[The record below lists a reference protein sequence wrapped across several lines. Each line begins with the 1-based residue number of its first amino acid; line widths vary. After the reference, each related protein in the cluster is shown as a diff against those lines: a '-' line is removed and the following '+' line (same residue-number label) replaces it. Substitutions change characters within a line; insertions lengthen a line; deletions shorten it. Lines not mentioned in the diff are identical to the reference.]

1 MQPTAGQRGQPT
13 SQGYTARMR
22 VIGLMSGTSF
32 DAIEA
37 AAADFDLR
45 GAEVILRP
53 LGSLSV
59 PYPAD
64 LRAAIAATLPPAV
77 TTMRAVCEIDT
88 RIGQA
93 FAAAAV
99 LANERLAAGAA
110 EVVVSHG
117 QTVYHWVDGAQA
129 RGTLQLGQPAWIA
142 ARTGLTVVSDLRS
155 RDIAAGGQGA
165 PLVSLFDVLLLG
177 GETIGTRAALNLG
190 GIANLTIMPPDTPP
204 FAFDTGPA
212 NALMDAV
219 VAHGTDGRE
228 AFDRDGARA
237 ARGRPRRVLLD
248 RLLADPYYA
257 LPPPKSTGREYF
269 SLAHVLEALRAVGIP
284 SVDAIGEDDLLAT
297 LAALTVEVVRRA
309 CVEHAVTELIAA
321 GGGTRNPTLMRRLTE
336 SLPSARI
343 RTIDDWRIPI
353 EAKEAYAFALL
364 GFLSVHGL
372 SGTVPSC
379 TGAREPTVLGRIS
392 PGRAPLRLLPVPSAA
407 LARLRIDSADAG

>member
-1 MQPTAGQRGQPT
+1 
-13 SQGYTARMR
+13 MR
-22 VIGLMSGTSF
+22 IIGLMSGTSF

-45 GAEVILRP
+45 GDLRGAEVILRP

-59 PYPAD
+59 SYPAD
-64 LRAAIAATLPPAV
+64 LQASIAATLPPA
-77 TTMRAVCEIDT
+77 TTTIGAVCEIDT

-93 FAAAAV
+93 FAEAAA
-99 LANERLAAGAA
+99 LANEQLAGGAA
-110 EVVVSHG
+110 ELVVSHG
-117 QTVYHWVDGAQA
+117 QTVYHWVEGAHA

-177 GETIGTRAALNLG
+177 GETTATRAALNLG

-212 NALMDAV
+212 NALMDAI
-219 VAHGTDGRE
+219 VAHFTGGRE
-228 AFDRDGARA
+228 TFDQDGARA
-237 ARGRPRRVLLD
+237 ARGRPNHVLLD

-269 SLAHVLEALRAVGIP
+269 SLAHVLEALRSVGIE
-284 SVDAIGEDDLLAT
+284 SIDAIDEADLLAT
-297 LAALTVEVVRRA
+297 LAALTVEVVRRS
-309 CVEHAVTELIAA
+309 CVEHAVTELVAA
-321 GGGTRNPTLMRRLTE
+321 GGGTRNPTVMRGLTG
-336 SLPSARI
+336 SLPATRI
-343 RTIDDWRIPI
+343 RTIDDWGIPI
-353 EAKEAYAFALL
+353 EAKEAYALGLL

-392 PGRAPLRLLPVPSAA
+392 SGRAPIRLLPVPSSSPI
-407 LARLRIDSADAG
+407 RLRIEPARGL

>member
-1 MQPTAGQRGQPT
+1 
-13 SQGYTARMR
+13 MR

-45 GAEVILRP
+45 CTDVILRP

-59 PYPAD
+59 SYPTD
-64 LRAAIAATLPPAV
+64 LQAMIAAILPPAA
-77 TTMRAVCEIDT
+77 TSIGAVCEIDT

-93 FAAAAV
+93 FAEAAA
-99 LANERLAAGAA
+99 LANEQLASGEA

-117 QTVYHWVDGAQA
+117 QTVYHWVEGAHA

-177 GETIGTRAALNLG
+177 GETTETRAALNLG
-190 GIANLTIMPPDTPP
+190 GIANLTIMPPAAPP

-219 VAHGTDGRE
+219 VAHRTGGRE
-228 AFDRDGARA
+228 SFDRDGARA
-237 ARGRPRRVLLD
+237 ARGRPHRVLLD

-257 LPPPKSTGREYF
+257 LPPPRSTGREYF
-269 SLAHVLEALRAVGIP
+269 SLTQVQESLRAVGIP
-284 SVDAIGEDDLLAT
+284 SIDAIGEDDLLAT
-297 LAALTVEVVRRA
+297 LAALTVEVVRRSCA
-309 CVEHAVTELIAA
+309 EHDVTELVAA
-321 GGGTRNPTLMRRLTE
+321 GGGTRNPVLMRGLTE
-336 SLPSARI
+336 SLPGTRI
-343 RTIDDWRIPI
+343 RTIDDWGIPVA
-353 EAKEAYAFALL
+353 AKEAYAFALL

-379 TGAREPTVLGRIS
+379 TGAREPTVLGRIN
-392 PGRAPLRLLPVPSAA
+392 PGRAPLRLPHRPGSSPT
-407 LARLRIDSADAG
+407 RLRIDVGGAGRGHAATANS